1 LQKAKL
7 AKIDFSFS
15 VNEVD
20 LG

>member
-20 LG
+20 SG